1 MSQGEST
8 TPPLAF
14 TCEPTDQ
21 EEADCPYLFEKL
33 EAIFYKATPTKVT
46 YYAQWHGQ
54 DVWSRHIK
62 GPWHYEK
69 DNEEITLDDWNLIYP
84 GYKHLV
90 LLDPTPG
97 YYRQTHLNRNQQKHL
112 VGKLNGKLVLWSP
125 TKNTFVYT
133 NNLTATFPPD
143 RTPSSRPPSR
153 APSRAQSPEESQDE
167 AVVTSLLERTGQV
180 LTSLT
185 EETVWRRTPKPS
197 SAPEAFL
204 ETLPQKQAPTVLP
217 TPSTEG
223 TSIHVTAAE
232 APALPT
238 VPESPT
244 PVPAQVT
251 SSLVQG
257 RSSPSQSQPVASI
270 ATQAPYTSHSKLP
283 PAAVASSSKGKAPAT
298 TMSTSTIAAAPKSL
312 GSPPEPYD
320 GKPDKAE
327 AFWSA
332 LESYFYLNSGM
343 FADDNRKIATA
354 LTYFKVGMPA
364 GEWARDKQKTALAA
378 NPINFGS
385 WADFKKGY
393 DTHFV
398 PAQSQ
403 LQAVQAMHNLRMG
416 GRTFNNWYQEWFTH
430 ASRSGID
437 ENTKMFAFRKNIL
450 MALHEKIIAL
460 HPQPTT
466 LKDLVEKAS
475 AFDQVWRVYRPQTSG
490 RLHGYNARATAL
502 GQEDEAQINLF
513 QPEEGDRCPSGNA
526 ATVGKVSRQ
535 EKDRRF
541 KEKLCFYCGKPG
553 HQVRECRVKKS
564 QSGVGRK
571 PGQHRDTRTRLLTTE
586 ELEPQEE
593 GAPTDY
599 DNSNVSLSRF
609 YMDVNRYDIL
619 RPKLAPVDSDF

>member
-8 TPPLAF
+8 APPPALSR
-14 TCEPTDQ
+14 EPTAQ
-21 EEADCPYLFEKL
+21 EEADCPYLFEDL
-33 EAIFYKATPTKVT
+33 EAIFYKAAPTKVT
-46 YYAQWHGQ
+46 YYAKWRGQ

-62 GPWHYEK
+62 GPWHFEK
-69 DNEEITLDDWNLIYP
+69 DNEDITLDHWDTIYP

-90 LLDPTPG
+90 LPDTTPG
-97 YYRQTHLNRNQQKHL
+97 YYGQTHLNRNQQKCL

-133 NNLTATFPPD
+133 NNLSATFPPD

-167 AVVTSLLERTGQV
+167 AVVTSLLERAGQA
-180 LTSLT
+180 LTTLT
-185 EETVWRRTPKPS
+185 EERRQRTPES
-197 SAPEAFL
+197 SSIGAPGAFP
-204 ETLPQKQAPTVLP
+204 ETPPQKQAPTVLP

-223 TSIHVTAAE
+223 TSTRVAAAE

-244 PVPAQVT
+244 PIPAQIA

-257 RSSPSQSQPVASI
+257 RSSPLPSQSVAST

-298 TMSTSTIAAAPKSL
+298 TMSTSTAAPKSL

-378 NPINFGS
+378 APVDFGS
-385 WADFKKGY
+385 WRDFKKNY

-403 LQAVQAMHNLRMG
+403 LQAVQAMHNLWMG
-416 GRTFNNWYQEWFTH
+416 GRTFNDWYQEWSTH
-430 ASRSGID
+430 ASRLGVD
-437 ENTKMFAFRKNIL
+437 ENTKMFAFRKNIP

-490 RLHGYNARATAL
+490 RSCGYNARATAM
-502 GQEDEAQINLF
+502 GQEEDAQINLF
-513 QPEEGDRCPSGNA
+513 QPEEGDRRPSGNA

-553 HQVRECRVKKS
+553 HQVRDCRVKKS
-564 QSGVGRK
+564 QSGAGRK
-571 PGQHRDTRTRLLTTE
+571 PGQRRDTRTRLLTTE
-586 ELEPQEE
+586 ESEPQEE

-609 YMDVNRYDIL
+609 YTDVNRYDIL
-619 RPKLAPVDSDF
+619 RPKSAPVDSDF

>member
-1 MSQGEST
+1 MSQEANPKPIAYT
-8 TPPLAF
+8 RKPNQKEA
-14 TCEPTDQ
+14 
-21 EEADCPYLFEKL
+21 ADCPYLFEDL
-33 EAIFYKATPTKVT
+33 EAVFYKEDPNDIT
-46 YYAQWHGQ
+46 YYAKWHGQ
-54 DVWSRHIK
+54 DVWSRNIK
-62 GPWHYEK
+62 GPWSYETSNQK
-69 DNEEITLDDWNLIYP
+69 IMIDDWHLYYP
-84 GYKHLV
+84 GYRHLR
-90 LLDPTPG
+90 LRDPDPVYLG
-97 YYRQTHLNRNQQKHL
+97 QTILNKEGQRRL
-112 VGKLNGKLVLWSP
+112 AGKYNGKSMLWSP

-133 NNLTATFPPD
+133 NNLTVTFPPD
-143 RTPSSRPPSR
+143 RVPSSKPPSR
-153 APSRAQSPEESQDE
+153 APSRAQSPEDSQDE
-167 AVVTSLLERTGQV
+167 EVVTSLLERAGQA
-180 LTSLT
+180 LTTLT
-185 EETVWRRTPKPS
+185 EERRQRTPEPS
-197 SAPEAFL
+197 SAPGAFP
-204 ETLPQKQAPTVLP
+204 ETPPQKQAPTVLP

-223 TSIHVTAAE
+223 TSTHVAAAE

-244 PVPAQVT
+244 SVPARVG

-257 RSSPSQSQPVASI
+257 RSSPSPSQPVAST

-298 TMSTSTIAAAPKSL
+298 TMSTSTSTAAPKLL
-312 GSPPEPYD
+312 GSPPEPYN

-354 LTYFKVGMPA
+354 LTYFKVGTPT

-378 NPINFGS
+378 NPVDFGS
-385 WADFKKGY
+385 WANFKKGY

-403 LQAVQAMHNLRMG
+403 LQAVQAMHNLWMG
-416 GRTFNNWYQEWFTH
+416 GRTFNDWYQEWSTH
-430 ASRSGID
+430 ASRSGVD
-437 ENTKMFAFRKNIL
+437 ENTKMFAFRKNIP

-490 RLHGYNARATAL
+490 RPRGYNARATAM

-513 QPEEGDRCPSGNA
+513 QPEEGDRRPSGNA

-535 EKDRRF
+535 EKDCRF
-541 KEKLCFYCGKPG
+541 KEKLCFYCSKPG
-553 HQVRECRVKKS
+553 HQVKDCRVKKS
-564 QSGVGRK
+564 QPGAGRK
-571 PGQHRDTRTRLLTTE
+571 PRQRRDTRMRLLTTE
-586 ELEPQEE
+586 EIEPQEE
-593 GAPTDY
+593 GGPTDY

-609 YMDVNRYDIL
+609 YVDVNRYDIL
-619 RPKLAPVDSDF
+619 RPKSAPIDSDF

>member
-1 MSQGEST
+1 MSQGESN
-8 TPPLAF
+8 PPPQAF
-14 TCEPTDQ
+14 TRKPTEQ
-21 EEADCPYLFEKL
+21 EEARCPYLFEEL
-33 EAIFYKATPTKVT
+33 EVLFFMETPNKVT
-46 YYAQWHGQ
+46 YYAKWHGQ
-54 DVWSRHIK
+54 DVWSQKIE
-62 GPWHYEK
+62 GPWHYDK
-69 DNEEITLDDWNLIYP
+69 DNEEITLTDWNFCYP
-84 GYKHLV
+84 GYKHLM
-90 LLDPTPG
+90 LQDPTPKYFG
-97 YYRQTHLNRNQQKHL
+97 QTSLNKHGQKHL
-112 VGKLNGKLVLWSP
+112 AGKFGTKIVLWSP
-125 TKNTFVYT
+125 LKNAFVYT
-133 NNLTATFPPD
+133 NNLSVTFPPD

-185 EETVWRRTPKPS
+185 EEIVQRRTPEPS
-197 SAPEAFL
+197 SAPGAFP
-204 ETLPQKQAPTVLP
+204 ETPLQKQAPTVLP
-217 TPSTEG
+217 TLSTEG
-223 TSIHVTAAE
+223 TLTHVAAAE

-244 PVPAQVT
+244 PAPAQVA

-257 RSSPSQSQPVASI
+257 RSSPSPSQPVAST

-298 TMSTSTIAAAPKSL
+298 TMSMSTATPKSL

-320 GKPDKAE
+320 GKPDKAD
-327 AFWSA
+327 AFRSA
-332 LESYFYLNSGM
+332 LESYFYLNSSM

-354 LTYFKVGMPA
+354 LTYFKVGTPA

-385 WADFKKGY
+385 WTDFKKGY

-403 LQAVQAMHNLRMG
+403 LQAVQAMHNLWMG
-416 GRTFNNWYQEWFTH
+416 GRTFNDWYQEWSTH
-430 ASRSGID
+430 ASRSGVD
-437 ENTKMFAFRKNIL
+437 ENTKMFAFRKNIP

-475 AFDQVWRVYRPQTSG
+475 AFDQVWRVYRPQTMG
-490 RLHGYNARATAL
+490 RTRGYNVRATAM
-502 GQEDEAQINLF
+502 GQEEETQINLF
-513 QPEEGDRCPSGNA
+513 QPEEGDRRPSGNA

-553 HQVRECRVKKS
+553 HQVKDCRVKKS
-564 QSGVGRK
+564 QPGAGRK
-571 PGQHRDTRTRLLTTE
+571 PGQRRDTRTRLLTTE
-586 ELEPQEE
+586 ETEPQEE

-609 YMDVNRYDIL
+609 YADVNRYDIL
-619 RPKLAPVDSDF
+619 RPKSAPIDLDF

>member
-1 MSQGEST
+1 MSQ
-8 TPPLAF
+8 
-14 TCEPTDQ
+14 
-21 EEADCPYLFEKL
+21 EANPKPQAYSRKPNQKEAEDCPYLFEDL
-33 EAIFYKATPTKVT
+33 EVVFYKEDPNDVT
-46 YYAQWHGQ
+46 YYAKWHGQ
-54 DVWSRHIK
+54 DVWSRNIK
-62 GPWHYEK
+62 GPWSYETS
-69 DNEEITLDDWNLIYP
+69 NQEITIDDWNLYYP
-84 GYKHLV
+84 GIKHLRFKDPNPAYLGQT
-90 LLDPTPG
+90 LLNKDG
-97 YYRQTHLNRNQQKHL
+97 QKRL
-112 VGKLNGKLVLWSP
+112 AGKLNGKSVLWNP
-125 TKNTFVYT
+125 LKNAFVYT
-133 NNLTATFPPD
+133 NNLTVTFPPD

-167 AVVTSLLERTGQV
+167 AAVTSLLERTGQV

-185 EETVWRRTPKPS
+185 EEAVRRRTPEPS
-197 SAPEAFL
+197 SAPGAFP
-204 ETLPQKQAPTVLP
+204 ETPPQKQASTVLP

-223 TSIHVTAAE
+223 TSTRVAAAE

-257 RSSPSQSQPVASI
+257 RSSPSQNQPVAST

-298 TMSTSTIAAAPKSL
+298 AMSTTAAAPKSL
-312 GSPPEPYD
+312 GSPPELYD

-354 LTYFKVGMPA
+354 LTYFKVGTPA

-378 NPINFGS
+378 NPVDFGS
-385 WADFKKGY
+385 WRDFKKQY

-416 GRTFNNWYQEWFTH
+416 GRTFNDWYQEWSTH
-430 ASRSGID
+430 ASRSGVD
-437 ENTKMFAFRKNIL
+437 ENTKMFAFRKNIP

-475 AFDQVWRVYRPQTSG
+475 AFDQVWRVYRPQNSG
-490 RLHGYNARATAL
+490 RSRGYNARATAM
-502 GQEDEAQINLF
+502 GQEEDAQINLF
-513 QPEEGDRCPSGNA
+513 QPEEGDRRPSGNA

-553 HQVRECRVKKS
+553 HQVRDCRVKKS
-564 QSGVGRK
+564 QSGAGRK
-571 PGQHRDTRTRLLTTE
+571 PGQRRDTRTRLLTTE
-586 ELEPQEE
+586 ESEPQEE
-593 GAPTDY
+593 GTPTDY
-599 DNSNVSLSRF
+599 DNSNISLSRF
-609 YMDVNRYDIL
+609 YTDVNRYDIL
-619 RPKLAPVDSDF
+619 RPKSAPVDSDF